1 MSEKIQELKIVGWEY
16 KGFKVPDVT
25 VNIEDP
31 DNKRN
36 FTLYQM
42 LSGEGKTTTL
52 NLLRNSF
59 YDINNRL
66 NKSDIKNYIEEVKSD
81 NPGINEG
88 LFEVRFKLN
97 NEINYRVNI
106 LFDYINDE
114 INYSTF
120 KGDGSGYEEG
130 LMLPDSIKQFI
141 TPEFL
146 NITFF
151 DLELTESLYEADK
164 QQTNKI
170 IKKLCKL
177 DYLDQISN
185 SLESFIKQFRKKNQ
199 GRLRDNEL
207 EKIESNLEKIKK
219 HYEDVIEKA
228 EKQKEKK
235 SNLIKKINDIEKKL
249 EAITNEKSD
258 IKNQINYAKENLDNK
273 NEALREAFEIA
284 FNGLKNPMS
293 LNNNLKSELEK
304 FENNLTKKRIPKG
317 VGEAFFDE
325 IIDSKECLC
334 GHQMT
339 PEMQA
344 NIKDNKKLYLDEENI
359 AIVNPIKTAIKGYEN
374 IENIDDIFQNLI
386 KYERETK
393 IAKNEFDQI
402 YENTDDETLK
412 KLANDKA
419 NSTHELQE
427 IENWLK
433 NIYNKPYN
441 PQDPPNTESFKT
453 LQRRISDIEEDI
465 NKRSKA
471 VTESKKINKLKQW
484 INEIQKDSLDKI
496 SEKIIEDINK
506 EVKRVLPLEEIYV
519 ESIKN
524 KITLITPDGK
534 KRSGASR
541 GQMARIAYLFL
552 INLLNKSNLKFPLVV
567 DSPVTALDAIGRS
580 EIAKGLIKDHS
591 GQYIGFV
598 FDVEKEQFAEILQ
611 KELNNNINL
620 ITVFNKSEASQ
631 HMIDLADKY
640 KIDIYE
646 FEAGVVAY
654 DHEFFNSFIGSKN
667 Q

>member
-219 HYEDVIEKA
+219 HYEDVIKKA

-293 LNNNLKSELEK
+293 LNYNLKSELEK

-325 IIDSKECLC
+325 IIESKECLC

-374 IENIDDIFQNLI
+374 IENIDDVFQNLI

-419 NSTHELQE
+419 NSTLELQE
-427 IENWLK
+427 IEN
-433 NIYNKPYN
+433 
-441 PQDPPNTESFKT
+441 
-453 LQRRISDIEEDI
+453 
-465 NKRSKA
+465 
-471 VTESKKINKLKQW
+471 
-484 INEIQKDSLDKI
+484 
-496 SEKIIEDINK
+496 
-506 EVKRVLPLEEIYV
+506 
-519 ESIKN
+519 
-524 KITLITPDGK
+524 
-534 KRSGASR
+534 
-541 GQMARIAYLFL
+541 
-552 INLLNKSNLKFPLVV
+552 
-567 DSPVTALDAIGRS
+567 
-580 EIAKGLIKDHS
+580 
-591 GQYIGFV
+591 
-598 FDVEKEQFAEILQ
+598 
-611 KELNNNINL
+611 
-620 ITVFNKSEASQ
+620 
-631 HMIDLADKY
+631 
-640 KIDIYE
+640 
-646 FEAGVVAY
+646 
-654 DHEFFNSFIGSKN
+654 
-667 Q
+667 

>member
-1 MSEKIQELKIVGWEY
+1 
-16 KGFKVPDVT
+16 
-25 VNIEDP
+25 
-31 DNKRN
+31 
-36 FTLYQM
+36 
-42 LSGEGKTTTL
+42 
-52 NLLRNSF
+52 
-59 YDINNRL
+59 
-66 NKSDIKNYIEEVKSD
+66 
-81 NPGINEG
+81 
-88 LFEVRFKLN
+88 
-97 NEINYRVNI
+97 
-106 LFDYINDE
+106 
-114 INYSTF
+114 
-120 KGDGSGYEEG
+120 
-130 LMLPDSIKQFI
+130 
-141 TPEFL
+141 
-146 NITFF
+146 
-151 DLELTESLYEADK
+151 
-164 QQTNKI
+164 
-170 IKKLCKL
+170 
-177 DYLDQISN
+177 
-185 SLESFIKQFRKKNQ
+185 
-199 GRLRDNEL
+199 
-207 EKIESNLEKIKK
+207 
-219 HYEDVIEKA
+219 
-228 EKQKEKK
+228 
-235 SNLIKKINDIEKKL
+235 
-249 EAITNEKSD
+249 
-258 IKNQINYAKENLDNK
+258 
-273 NEALREAFEIA
+273 
-284 FNGLKNPMS
+284 
-293 LNNNLKSELEK
+293 
-304 FENNLTKKRIPKG
+304 
-317 VGEAFFDE
+317 
-325 IIDSKECLC
+325 
-334 GHQMT
+334 MT

-419 NSTHELQE
+419 NSTLELQE

-484 INEIQKDSLDKI
+484 ITEIQKDSLDKI

-524 KITLITPDGK
+524 KITLITPDGT
-534 KRSGASR
+534 KRSGESR

-654 DHEFFNSFIGSKN
+654 DHEFFNNFIGSKN
-667 Q
+667 